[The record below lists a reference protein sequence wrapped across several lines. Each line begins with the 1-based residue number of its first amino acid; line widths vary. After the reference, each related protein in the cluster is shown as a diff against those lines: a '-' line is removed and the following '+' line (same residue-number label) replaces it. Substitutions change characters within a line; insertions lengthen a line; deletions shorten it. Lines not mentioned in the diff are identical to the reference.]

1 MAGSWFALQQAERFR
16 HSIYQRPIETQQ
28 LTTGST
34 SEHNSRH
41 GLIRTKLVE
50 FFA

>member
-1 MAGSWFALQQAERFR
+1 MAGGRLALEQAERFG
-16 HSIYQRPIETQQ
+16 HSIYQRPVETQQ

-41 GLIRTKLVE
+41 GLTRTQLVE